1 MNEITLGQ
9 KIFKTNID
17 MNLVDRINFITDKM
31 IEENKISSAVPY
43 LSGKIKNVYNANN
56 ILRQADKNKQI
67 GKLIEQAVQK
77 SNVDSAFDL
86 LYIKLFSSW
95 INDQKQNEYQ
105 VVHQHSGSL
114 LTGFSLI
121 LFLKV
126 PDFGSEFTNT
136 ILPTNGRTEIISN
149 GGGLF
154 GTSHYLID
162 PRVGDVYI
170 FPYDM
175 KHLVYPFKGND
186 IRRSLSCNFDLY
198 LKKK

>member
-17 MNLVDRINFITDKM
+17 INLVNRINTITDKM

-43 LSGKIKNVYNANN
+43 LSGKIKNEYNAQD
-56 ILRQADKNKQI
+56 ILKQADKDRQV
-67 GKLIEQAVQK
+67 GKLVEQVVLK
-77 SNVDSAFDL
+77 SNIDDAFDV

-105 VVHQHSGSL
+105 VVHQHSGNL

-121 LFLKV
+121 LFLKI
-126 PDFGSEFTNT
+126 PDFGNEFTNT
-136 ILPTNGRTEIISN
+136 TLPTNGRTEIISN
-149 GGGLF
+149 SGGLF
-154 GTSHYLID
+154 GTSHYTID
-162 PRVGDVYI
+162 PYVGDVYI

-175 KHLVYPFKGND
+175 KHMVYPFQGNG
-186 IRRSLSCNFDLY
+186 IRRSMSCNFDLY
-198 LKKK
+198 LKRK